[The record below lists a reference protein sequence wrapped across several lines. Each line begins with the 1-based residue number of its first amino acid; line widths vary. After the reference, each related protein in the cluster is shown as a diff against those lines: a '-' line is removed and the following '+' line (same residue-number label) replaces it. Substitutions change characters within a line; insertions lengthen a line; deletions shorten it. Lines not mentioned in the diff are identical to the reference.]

1 MWRAFAKPLR
11 YAALAAGALPTLAFP
26 QLNLEF
32 LGWCGL
38 VPAILIIRTAP
49 SAREAAVRGWWLGA
63 ARTMRMAGT
72 SPHQPRNS
80 RLSCGNASVGS
91 APAAS
96 AAYRGGLA
104 KARHTAMPSIVGPPG
119 CAGSARPHP

>member
-38 VPAILIIRTAP
+38 VPGILIMRASP
-49 SAREAAVRGWWLGA
+49 SARDAAHR
-63 ARTMRMAGT
+63 
-72 SPHQPRNS
+72 
-80 RLSCGNASVGS
+80 
-91 APAAS
+91 
-96 AAYRGGLA
+96 
-104 KARHTAMPSIVGPPG
+104 
-119 CAGSARPHP
+119 AGSAAALAPEPVSA